1 MPRFGT
7 RSTTVLETLHP
18 ALRRVLV
25 DAIKVR
31 DFTLIEGYRGRDE
44 QEEYFRTGKTTLHF
58 PDSLHNHQPSR
69 AVDLAPWYADPPHVR
84 WEATEEFYSLSGF
97 IQGVA
102 VGHGVEL
109 RSGGDWDR
117 DGDHHDQSFHD
128 LPHLELRAWPPE
140 LEP

>member
-18 ALRRVLV
+18 ALRRVLTA
-25 DAIKVR
+25 AIKVR

-58 PDSLHNHQPSR
+58 PDSLHNEHPSR
-69 AVDLAPWYADPPHVR
+69 AVDLAPWYAEAPHVR
-84 WEATEEFYSLSGF
+84 WDATEAFYSLAGF
-97 IQGVA
+97 IQGLA

-117 DGDHHDQSFHD
+117 DGDHRDQSFHD
-128 LPHLELRAWPPE
+128 LPHLELHSWPDE
-140 LEP
+140 